1 MDRSIFSR
9 YKRNKRELVLLE
21 KAIEKLENRLE
32 DVPIVNGK
40 VSGSSKNFPYIE
52 THMTVQ
58 MVEPK
63 AADEI
68 SARLRDKVVRRDAV
82 LKEVAEVEAFI
93 SKMPDG
99 EKKEILSEKLK
110 PFEDFKYYEF
120 KGFKKRGEAVTYST
134 SNEGYYVDKTL
145 DDIENG
151 LQIIG
156 YKKVKK

>member
-9 YKRNKRELVLLE
+9 YKRNKRELVLLK

-68 SARLRDKVVRRDAV
+68 SARLRDKKARRDV
-82 LKEVAEVEAFI
+82 VVKEVAQVEAFI

-99 EKKEILSEKLK
+99 ERKEIFSMFYLDGVSQREIA
-110 PFEDFKYYEF
+110 DS
-120 KGFKKRGEAVTYST
+120 V
-134 SNEGYYVDKTL
+134 GYTQARVS
-145 DDIENG
+145 
-151 LQIIG
+151 QIINT
-156 YKKVKK
+156 V

>member
-58 MVEPK
+58 MAEPK

-68 SARLRDKVVRRDAV
+68 SKKFSVCFIWMGFRKGRLQIV
-82 LKEVAEVEAFI
+82 LAI
-93 SKMPDG
+93 R
-99 EKKEILSEKLK
+99 
-110 PFEDFKYYEF
+110 
-120 KGFKKRGEAVTYST
+120 KRGYHRS
-134 SNEGYYVDKTL
+134 
-145 DDIENG
+145 
-151 LQIIG
+151 
-156 YKKVKK
+156 